1 MRRMQG
7 EYRRHMRSGI
17 RIPVVLRYS
26 DQTLY
31 TDTLNISASGMGLKH
46 PDTTRFKTGEI
57 IDVTLGDRPDL
68 TVQATVAHV
77 GPKHVGLQF
86 HRPPMSDQ
94 ELGRVYNCAPWWQR
108 LWTMATRAAWRTGR
122 RLAVFCA
129 NTLLRPLILKV
140 VQPRFI
146 FAAYGTER
154 QASTYYSPFL
164 ARWMPFN
171 LILGYIQH
179 QDVRGLLVAP
189 QYLEHE
195 LRGVPNKVRR
205 YIDQLQQDFPTA
217 GRIALVGRLPV
228 FAMKAGVEMNSP
240 LVEGSRGTRYM
251 IWDIARTLREREIA
265 NPSDG
270 IVVIG
275 GGGRIGAAVSH
286 DVAGLYSQVVAFD
299 PRFQVEQE
307 EHLGHSRI
315 LCTSNPERLKDH
327 RLFIALSR
335 HGDELLEW
343 VDYIHAGSLI
353 ADDTHPC
360 ISFDG
365 RERLTRHDIT
375 VEKTVLSHDEFSMW
389 PRMPN
394 WNNRD
399 IPGCLVEA
407 LVLLNR
413 PDLTDGDFADFCREA
428 ERLGFSGRLVKPLDE

>member
-26 DQTLY
+26 DQTLH
-31 TDTLNISASGMGLKH
+31 TDTLNISASGMGFKC
-46 PDTTRFKTGEI
+46 PDAARFTAGEV
-57 IDVTLGDRPDL
+57 IDVTPRDRPDL
-68 TVQATVAHV
+68 AVQATVAFV
-77 GPKHVGLQF
+77 GSKHVGLQF
-86 HRPPMSDQ
+86 HRPPLSDQ
-94 ELGRVYNCAPWWQR
+94 ELRRVYNCAPWWQR
-108 LWTMATRAAWRTGR
+108 LWASTTRIAWRTGR

-129 NTLLRPLILKV
+129 NTLLRPLILKYI
-140 VQPRFI
+140 QPRFI

-154 QASTYYSPFL
+154 QAATYYSPFL
-164 ARWMPFN
+164 AKWMPFN
-171 LILGYIQH
+171 LILGFIQH
-179 QDVRGLLVAP
+179 REVRGLMVAP

-205 YIDQLQQDFPTA
+205 YIEQLQQDFQTA
-217 GRIALVGRLPV
+217 ERIALVGRLPI
-228 FAMKAGVEMNSP
+228 FAMKAGVEMASP

-251 IWDIARTLREREIA
+251 IWDIARAMRERPLA

-270 IVVIG
+270 IVVLG
-275 GGGRIGAAVSH
+275 GGGRIGTAVSG
-286 DVAGLYSQVVAFD
+286 DVAGLFSQVVAFD
-299 PRFQVEQE
+299 PRFHVEQE
-307 EHLGHSRI
+307 EHLENSRI
-315 LCTSNPERLKDH
+315 LRTSNPERLKDH
-327 RLFIALSR
+327 RLFILLSR
-335 HGDELLEW
+335 QGDDLLEW
-343 VDYIHAGSLI
+343 MEYIHSGSLI

-365 RERLTRHDIT
+365 RERLKQHDIA

-413 PDLTDGDFADFCREA
+413 PDLSDGSFADFCCEA
-428 ERLGFSGRLVKPLDE
+428 EHLGFSGRLVRPLDE